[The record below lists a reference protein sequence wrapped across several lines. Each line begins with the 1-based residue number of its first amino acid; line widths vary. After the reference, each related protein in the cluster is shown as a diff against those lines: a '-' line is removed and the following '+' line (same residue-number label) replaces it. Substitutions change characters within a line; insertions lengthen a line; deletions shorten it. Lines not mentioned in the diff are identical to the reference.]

1 VAKILVACVPAES
14 DGRWTVETP
23 VEIDFQGEIPFHGLR
38 EKIVEN
44 LSQLEDRFGRI
55 IGCRVVLKAPSSHHR
70 QGSYEIHIHLTL
82 PQGKE
87 VIVAHTPDAD
97 ERYADIDFAL
107 NDAFKRARRQLQDQ
121 ARRLQ
126 GQVKTHRNE
135 PQA

>member
-1 VAKILVACVPAES
+1 M
-14 DGRWTVETP
+14 ETP
-23 VEIDFQGEIPFHGLR
+23 VEIDFQGEIPFDGLR

-55 IGCRVVLKAPSSHHR
+55 IGCRVVLKATSSHHQ

>member
-1 VAKILVACVPAES
+1 M
-14 DGRWTVETP
+14 ETS
-23 VEIDFQGEIPFHGLR
+23 VEIDFQGDIPIHGLR

-44 LSQLEDRFGRI
+44 LSRLEDRFGRI
-55 IGCRVVLKAPSSHHR
+55 IASRVVLKAPSSHHR

-87 VIVAHTPDAD
+87 VMVAHTPDAD

-126 GQVKTHRNE
+126 GHVKTHRNE

>member
-1 VAKILVACVPAES
+1 
-14 DGRWTVETP
+14 VETP
-23 VEIDFQGEIPFHGLR
+23 VEIDFQGEVPIHGLR
-38 EKIVEN
+38 EKIIEN
-44 LSQLEDRFGRI
+44 LSQLEGRFGRI
-55 IGCRVVLKAPSSHHR
+55 IACRVVLKAPSSHHR

-87 VIVAHTPDAD
+87 VIVARTPDAD
-97 ERYADIDFAL
+97 ERYGNVDFAL

-126 GQVKTHRNE
+126 GHVKTHRNE

>member
-1 VAKILVACVPAES
+1 M
-14 DGRWTVETP
+14 ETP
-23 VEIDFQGEIPFHGLR
+23 VEIDFQGEIQIHGLR
-38 EKIVEN
+38 EKIIEN
-44 LSQLEDRFGRI
+44 VSQLEDRFGRI
-55 IGCRVVLKAPSSHHR
+55 VACRVVLKAPTSHSR
-70 QGSYEIHIHLTL
+70 QGPYEIHIHLTL

-107 NDAFKRARRQLQDQ
+107 HDALKRARRQLQDQ

-126 GQVKTHRNE
+126 GHVTTHRNE